1 MKKVLIFLADGF
13 EEIEG
18 LTPADL
24 LRRGGLEVTTVSIM
38 GRRTVT
44 GRSRIPVEADC
55 LFETC
60 RIDEAD
66 ALGLPGGMPGVTY
79 LSEHQGLAEALKEA
93 AKKGKL
99 VCAICAGP
107 TVLGGLGLLK
117 GQKATCYPGCESG
130 LTGADLSTDEV
141 VESGSFITSRGA
153 GTAIPFSLKII
164 ERLTDRGNSARVA
177 QSIVFCDRVDS

>member
-66 ALGLPGGMPGVTY
+66 ALVLPGGMPGVTY
-79 LSEHQGLAEALKEA
+79 LSEHQ
-93 AKKGKL
+93 
-99 VCAICAGP
+99 
-107 TVLGGLGLLK
+107 
-117 GQKATCYPGCESG
+117 
-130 LTGADLSTDEV
+130 
-141 VESGSFITSRGA
+141 
-153 GTAIPFSLKII
+153 
-164 ERLTDRGNSARVA
+164 
-177 QSIVFCDRVDS
+177 